1 MHLSGGLPA
10 EAHDV
15 PVSACL
21 PALKGEK
28 GEADG
33 STAVG
38 SKSCGRAVR
47 EMTPA
52 LRAAP
57 DEQERQLKQFKI
69 HGTAPTPELGNMC
82 FVLGISNK
90 MEK

>member
-1 MHLSGGLPA
+1 MRPPEGLPA

-15 PVSACL
+15 PVSARL

-38 SKSCGRAVR
+38 SQSWWGAVR
-47 EMTPA
+47 EITP
-52 LRAAP
+52 
-57 DEQERQLKQFKI
+57 
-69 HGTAPTPELGNMC
+69 T
-82 FVLGISNK
+82 S
-90 MEK
+90 